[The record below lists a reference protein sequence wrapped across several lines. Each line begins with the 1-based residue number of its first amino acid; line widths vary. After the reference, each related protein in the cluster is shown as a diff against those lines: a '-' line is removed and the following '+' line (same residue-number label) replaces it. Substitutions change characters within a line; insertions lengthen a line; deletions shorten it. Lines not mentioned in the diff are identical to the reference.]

1 MGFAVFLEPQ
11 EELSSAIQAWKKMIE
26 LNLPDQPYCSHP
38 PHCTLIHVE
47 VSNEQEACL
56 EIKKILEETESLKVE
71 VDQVGIFWEDLATG
85 GGHTL
90 HLKIKPE
97 PEIFCLQLKIAEI
110 LRPLVQLRQIP
121 DYISNDSVLKES
133 YKSYGFPFVGMHWV
147 PHFSIAS
154 LRTDRIHPI
163 ITEFMGW
170 KPSFTMTGLDA
181 SCWHIDGDQHI
192 LLERQLLD

>member
-11 EELSSAIQAWKKMIE
+11 EELSLAIQAWKKRID
-26 LNLPDQPYCSHP
+26 LYLPDQPYCSHP
-38 PHCTLIHVE
+38 PHCTLINVE
-47 VSNEQEACL
+47 VSDEQVACL
-56 EIKKILEETESLKVE
+56 KIKKIFEETDSFKVE
-71 VDQVGIFWEDLATG
+71 VDQVGIFWEDMATG

-97 PEIFCLQLKIAEI
+97 PEIFSLQLKIAEI
-110 LRPLVQLRQIP
+110 LRPLVPLNQIS
-121 DYISNDSVLKES
+121 DYIYNDSMLKES

-154 LRTDRIHPI
+154 LITDRIHPI
-163 ITEFMGW
+163 ITEFLEW
-170 KPSFTMTGLDA
+170 KPSYTMMGFDA
-181 SCWHIDGDQHI
+181 SCWRIDGDQHI

>member
-11 EELSSAIQAWKKMIE
+11 IELSSAIQAWKKKI
-26 LNLPDQPYCSHP
+26 NFHLPDQPYCSHP

-47 VSNEQEACL
+47 VSSEIEACL
-56 EIKKILEETESLKVE
+56 KIKKIVDEADSLKLK
-71 VDQVGIFWEDLATG
+71 VDQVGIFWDDMATG

-97 PEIFCLQLKIAEI
+97 PKIFSLQLKIAKI
-110 LRPLVQLRQIP
+110 LSPLVPLKEIP
-121 DYISNDSVLKES
+121 DYISNDSVLRES
-133 YKSYGFPFVGMHWV
+133 YKSYGFPFVGEHWI

-154 LRTDRIHPI
+154 LKTDRINPI
-163 ITEFMGW
+163 ITEFMEW
-170 KPSFTMTGLDA
+170 KPSFTITELDA
-181 SCWHIDGDQHI
+181 SCWHIDGDKHI